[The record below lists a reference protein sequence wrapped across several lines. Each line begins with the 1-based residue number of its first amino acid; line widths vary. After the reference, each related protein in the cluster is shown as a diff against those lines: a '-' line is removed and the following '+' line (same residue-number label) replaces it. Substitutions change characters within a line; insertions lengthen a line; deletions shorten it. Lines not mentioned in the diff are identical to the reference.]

1 MVSLDFSLHHYLE
14 FGYSVDVFG
23 TKVDVKFG
31 ESLALAVGVK
41 QLFVGAI
48 QPLVGFCEQVVAVVQ
63 LVSSFRQQ
71 FVLPDEEV

>member
-1 MVSLDFSLHHYLE
+1 MVSLDFSLHHDLE
-14 FGYSVDVFG
+14 FCNFVDVFG

-48 QPLVGFCEQVVAVVQ
+48 QPLVGFCEQVVAVIQ